1 VSSYKIKKFLSD
13 LRIGLALSILSF
25 AKTNK
30 FPRNLKILINNYRIT
45 STFSNN
51 NLSADTRFHSEAMNA
66 YKEDHV
72 GNLFEAK
79 RIRIISNRESIS
91 SIKANQE
98 FFPPF
103 IGSRWT
109 QFIGHLAVLALH
121 SRAQS
126 LGLVPEGKR
135 YVLNAENVVNKS
147 LFELFSENYFT
158 LTNDY
163 LAGLEF
169 FPATAGLFESYHLIK
184 TNSGPLETHEFIE
197 AVFMNH
203 ESISKGESILSKN
216 RVEESLS
223 KESRLWLNSKIAD
236 EFVVIHLRNTGRNER
251 RDVGVLEYLPAL
263 LELEK
268 SGLQIVTIGPKL
280 ELNNMINVVHV
291 ADKSIQ
297 PYLFS
302 KAKFAI
308 TSTSGPT
315 LLPGLFGTPNL
326 GTNMTALGRT
336 MINCNESTFYLPKS
350 VTFKGRIMTFREIL
364 DSNIAYD
371 EQEHKDLAKL
381 EYRMINNTEQ
391 ELLLVIKWMLDKVE
405 DGFSVS
411 NTIDNNVRDI
421 QDSMKAVSHGRLIPT
436 YIETSKEFLD

>member
-1 VSSYKIKKFLSD
+1 
-13 LRIGLALSILSF
+13 
-25 AKTNK
+25 
-30 FPRNLKILINNYRIT
+30 
-45 STFSNN
+45 
-51 NLSADTRFHSEAMNA
+51 
-66 YKEDHV
+66 
-72 GNLFEAK
+72 
-79 RIRIISNRESIS
+79 
-91 SIKANQE
+91 
-98 FFPPF
+98 
-103 IGSRWT
+103 
-109 QFIGHLAVLALH
+109 
-121 SRAQS
+121 
-126 LGLVPEGKR
+126 
-135 YVLNAENVVNKS
+135 
-147 LFELFSENYFT
+147 
-158 LTNDY
+158 
-163 LAGLEF
+163 
-169 FPATAGLFESYHLIK
+169 
-184 TNSGPLETHEFIE
+184 
-197 AVFMNH
+197 MNH

-223 KESRLWLNSKIAD
+223 KESRLWLNSRIAD

-308 TSTSGPT
+308 TSSSGPA

-326 GTNMTALGRT
+326 VTNITSLGRT

-371 EQEHKDLAKL
+371 EQEHKELAKL

-391 ELLLVIKWMLDKVE
+391 ELLLAIKWMLDKVE

>member
-1 VSSYKIKKFLSD
+1 MSTYKIKKFLSD
-13 LRIGLALSILSF
+13 LSIGLALSILSF

-51 NLSADTRFHSEAMNA
+51 NLSADIRFLSEAMNA
-66 YKEDHV
+66 YREDHV
-72 GNLFEAK
+72 GNYLDAK

-109 QFIGHLAVLALH
+109 KFIGHLAVLALH

-158 LTNDY
+158 LTDDY

-169 FPATAGLFESYHLIK
+169 FPATSGLFENYHLIK
-184 TNSGPLETHEFIE
+184 TNSGPLETHAFIE

-216 RVEESLS
+216 RVEQSLS
-223 KESRLWLNSKIAD
+223 KESRYWVNSRIAD

-268 SGLQIVTIGPKL
+268 SGLQIVNTGPKL
-280 ELNNMINVVHV
+280 EFNNLINVVNV
-291 ADKSIQ
+291 SDKNIQ
-297 PYLFS
+297 PYLVS

-308 TSTSGPT
+308 TSNSGPN
-315 LLPGLFGTPNL
+315 LIPGLFRTPNL
-326 GTNMTALGRT
+326 VTNLTSIGRN
-336 MINCNESTFYLPKS
+336 MVNCNESTFYLPKR
-350 VTFKGRIMTFREIL
+350 VTFNNVNMNFKEIL
-364 DSNIAYD
+364 GSPIAYD
-371 EQEHKDLAKL
+371 EQEEKDLAKL
-381 EYRMINNTEQ
+381 KFRIFNNTEE
-391 ELLLVIKWMLDKVE
+391 ELSLAIKWMLDHIE
-405 DGFSVS
+405 DGFLLPQEVDARVSEIQRSLSV
-411 NTIDNNVRDI
+411 
-421 QDSMKAVSHGRLIPT
+421 VSHGRLIPT
-436 YIETSKEFLD
+436 YLQTFNSFLH